1 MTSRSTTSA
10 SMASTDITL
19 RVVNAIADIEPAT
32 WDACA
37 NPAAV
42 PGAHAV
48 EPGGVLDRD
57 LGGDLQ
63 PKPQDGVGAVCE
75 ASRGVAQTDYNPFI
89 SHDFLSAL
97 ERSGSARNRA
107 GW

>member
-10 SMASTDITL
+10 SMASTEITL
-19 RVVNAIADIEPAT
+19 RVVNAIADIELAA

-37 NPAAV
+37 NPAAA

-48 EPGGVLDRD
+48 EPASV

-63 PKPQDGVGAVCE
+63 PKHQDGVDAVCE
-75 ASRGVAQTDYNPFI
+75 APGGVAQADYNPFI

-107 GW
+107 GWQP